1 MAIKDYIQERIARG
15 QKMFAV
21 LVDPEKADA
30 SRLDALCPLI
40 NNGQPDFIFVG
51 GSTGSQIEEAVR
63 ALRQRTSVPV
73 VLFPGNVS
81 QFTPSADAL
90 LVLSLLSSRNP
101 EFLIGAQVRA
111 ARAIQDSGI
120 DTLSVGYILVDGGRA
135 SSVQRATGSEPLSA
149 ADDIVDTAVAAELL
163 GFQSVYLEAG
173 SGAKTPVAATVIE
186 QVRRRLRIP
195 LFVGGGIRT
204 PEQMLEAYRAGAD
217 IVVVGNHFES
227 HPEQIPLF
235 CQSLVSRASDR
246 PKRSA
251 GKNRKS
257 SIRKYD

>member
-1 MAIKDYIQERIARG
+1 MAIREYIAERIARG
-15 QKMFAV
+15 QKMLAV
-21 LVDPEKADA
+21 LIDPEKADA

-40 NNGQPDFIFVG
+40 NDANPDFLFVG
-51 GSTGSQIEEAVR
+51 GSTGTQIEEVVR

-81 QFTPSADAL
+81 QFTPTADAL

-135 SSVQRATGSEPLSA
+135 SSVQQTTGSEPLTKT
-149 ADDIVDTAVAAELL
+149 DDILATAVAAELL

-173 SGAKTPVAATVIE
+173 SGAKTPVSVSVIE
-186 QVRRRLRIP
+186 AVRAKLRIP
-195 LFVGGGIRT
+195 LIVGGGIRT
-204 PEQMLEAYRAGAD
+204 TEQMLAAYRAGAD
-217 IVVVGNHFES
+217 IVVIGNHFES

-235 CQSLVSRASDR
+235 CHAR
-246 PKRSA
+246 PK
-251 GKNRKS
+251 
-257 SIRKYD
+257 

>member
-1 MAIKDYIQERIARG
+1 ML
-15 QKMFAV
+15 AV
-21 LVDPEKADA
+21 LIDPEKADA

-40 NNGQPDFIFVG
+40 NDAKPDFLFVG
-51 GSTGSQIEEAVR
+51 GSTGTQIEEVVR
-63 ALRQRTSVPV
+63 ALRQRTSAPV

-81 QFTPSADAL
+81 QFTPTADAL

-135 SSVQRATGSEPLSA
+135 SSVQQATGSEPLTKT
-149 ADDIVDTAVAAELL
+149 DDILATAVAAELL

-173 SGAKTPVAATVIE
+173 SGAKTPVSVGTIQKARE
-186 QVRRRLRIP
+186 RLSIP
-195 LFVGGGIRT
+195 LIVGGGIRT
-204 PEQMLEAYRAGAD
+204 TEQMLAAYRAGAD
-217 IVVVGNHFES
+217 IVVIGNHFES

-235 CQSLVSRASDR
+235 CHAR
-246 PKRSA
+246 PK
-251 GKNRKS
+251 
-257 SIRKYD
+257 